1 MNIKM
6 NVKKEISLRDASFIL
21 SKFSVVDELSKRID
35 TFNKIEFENS
45 DEKLDVLL
53 KCLDNFITDAND
65 KYTGIMVRIGLDNL
79 DIITEKI
86 IVEGD
91 TINDVDDNIKP
102 LKDMSYTIKENNNK
116 LESSTSE
123 MISRL

>member
-1 MNIKM
+1 MSIKM

-21 SKFSVVDELSKRID
+21 SKFSVVDELSKCID

-116 LESSTSE
+116 SESSTSE
-123 MISRL
+123 MIRRL

>member
-1 MNIKM
+1 
-6 NVKKEISLRDASFIL
+6 
-21 SKFSVVDELSKRID
+21 
-35 TFNKIEFENS
+35 
-45 DEKLDVLL
+45 
-53 KCLDNFITDAND
+53 
-65 KYTGIMVRIGLDNL
+65 MVRIGLDNL

-91 TINDVDDNIKP
+91 AINDVDDNIKP

-123 MISRL
+123 MIRRL

>member
-1 MNIKM
+1 MSIKM
-6 NVKKEISLRDASFIL
+6 KVKKEVSLRDASFIL

-65 KYTGIMVRIGLDNL
+65 KYTGMMIRIGLDNL
-79 DIITEKI
+79 DIITEKV

-91 TINDVDDNIKP
+91 TITDVDENTKP
-102 LKDMSYTIKENNNK
+102 SKDMRYKIKEDDSRVD
-116 LESSTSE
+116 SSTAE
-123 MISRL
+123 MIRRL